1 MTAGSPRTALASERP
16 AGLVLFVSLA
26 LLVGLEGASPAR
38 AHRGSTKHLVVEPT
52 EDGVRLRAEIE
63 IVDAAVELG
72 LGEDAPQDRVL
83 EQDARLRAWL
93 AGGLRVENAEG
104 PCRLEATN
112 APIERLE
119 DGDAARI
126 AVELVAVCSAARPLT
141 LVDETIFENDAQH
154 EAYVR
159 LRFSEGTDT
168 TVLRRGRQ
176 RAEIGAPASI
186 PSLLATFAWEGVLH
200 LVTGYDH
207 LLFLLSLLLTS
218 GERAVKE
225 GHRKAIR
232 DVGLVVTAFTAG
244 HSVTLLA
251 AALGWVVLPSR
262 LVETVIAASI
272 VLVAAL
278 NYARPEARA
287 QMPWIA
293 LGFGLVHGFGFSGV
307 LAELGLPARARVLS
321 LLSFNVGIELAQ
333 IAAVLL
339 AIGPLAWLAR
349 RPGYRTYVVKAGSV
363 AIGLLATFW
372 MVERALGWG

>member
-1 MTAGSPRTALASERP
+1 
-16 AGLVLFVSLA
+16 
-26 LLVGLEGASPAR
+26 
-38 AHRGSTKHLVVEPT
+38 VVEPT

-218 GERAVKE
+218 GERAEKE

-307 LAELGLPARARVLS
+307 LAELGLPTRARVLS

-372 MVERALGWG
+372 MVERALGRG

>member
-1 MTAGSPRTALASERP
+1 MLAC
-16 AGLVLFVSLA
+16 ALVLTLPLRA
-26 LLVGLEGASPAR
+26 PPAAR
-38 AHRGSTKHLVVEPT
+38 AHRGSSKHLVVEPT
-52 EDGVRLRAEIE
+52 EDGARLRVEVE

-72 LGEDAPQDRVL
+72 LGEDAPEAQVL
-83 EQDARLRAWL
+83 AEDARLRAWL
-93 AGGLRVENAEG
+93 IGGIHLENADG
-104 PCRLEATN
+104 PCTARATD
-112 APIERLE
+112 AATERLD
-119 DGDAARI
+119 DGDAARLAI
-126 AVELVAVCSAARPLT
+126 ELAVTCSAARPLT
-141 LVDETIFENDAQH
+141 LVDDTIFASDAQH

-159 LRFSEGTDT
+159 LRFSEGTET

-176 RAEIGAPASI
+176 RTEIGAPASI
-186 PSLLATFAWEGVLH
+186 PSLLATFACEGVLH

-225 GHRKAIR
+225 GHRRAIR
-232 DVGLVVTAFTAG
+232 DVGLVVTAFTIG

-251 AALGWVVLPSR
+251 AALGWLVLPSR

-272 VLVAAL
+272 VLVAIL
-278 NYARPEARA
+278 NYLKPEARA

-349 RPGYRTYVVKAGSV
+349 RPGYRTYVVKGGSV
-363 AIGLLATFW
+363 LIGLLATFW
-372 MVERALGWG
+372 MIERALGLG